1 MKAPLGLLAMR
12 AVLLQAQPSP
22 RGAAPPLVLEE
33 LIREALANSP
43 EVTAAQKRYE
53 AARLRP
59 SQASSLPETMFS
71 AGWNAS
77 GRPWPGAGLG
87 TEPIANAGFMVT
99 QEFPFPGKRKLRGEV
114 AESEARAE
122 FETYQG
128 AQLSLVA
135 RVKQVWHRLG
145 YTYLA
150 EDVLRRNEALMRRL
164 LRITE
169 IRYASGKAAQQDVF
183 KSQTQL
189 AILETKLVQL
199 DRERA
204 ARTAEM
210 VSLLNRKP
218 GTSLGRVVLERPRP
232 MARSL
237 EDLFALAKERS
248 PMLRRDEKIIARNQV
263 ALNLARKDFYPD
275 YAVTGGYYNMGAMP
289 DMYMFRVDFKLPTSW
304 FRKQRP
310 MVAESAAMLA
320 ESRQMLAANA
330 QSLAFRIQDDYLMAQ
345 TAEKLMRLYEESI
358 VPQGSL
364 ALESSLSSY
373 ETGAVDL
380 LSVLMN
386 FQTVLDYQM
395 SYYEEMLSY
404 SLAVARLEEMT
415 GARL

>member
-1 MKAPLGLLAMR
+1 MKAPLGLLAVG
-12 AVLLQAQPSP
+12 AALLQAQTAPHE
-22 RGAAPPLVLEE
+22 AAPPLVLEE
-33 LIREALANSP
+33 LIREALTNSP
-43 EVTAAQKRYE
+43 EVTASQKRYE

-59 SQASSLPETMFS
+59 SQAASLPETMFS

-77 GRPWPGAGLG
+77 GRPWPGAGMG
-87 TEPIANAGFMVT
+87 TEPIANAGFMLT

-114 AESEARAE
+114 SESEAKAE
-122 FETYQG
+122 FESYQA
-128 AQLSLVA
+128 AQLSLVS
-135 RVKQVWHRLG
+135 RVKQTWHRLG
-145 YTYLA
+145 YTDLA
-150 EDVLRRNEALMRRL
+150 EDVLRRNESLLRRL

-189 AILETKLVQL
+189 SILETKLVQL
-199 DRERA
+199 QRERA

-210 VSLLNRKP
+210 LSLLNRRP
-218 GTSLGRVVLERPRP
+218 GAALGHVVMERPKP
-232 MARSL
+232 LARSL

-248 PMLRRDEKIIARNQV
+248 PMLRRDEKVIARNQI
-263 ALNLARKDFYPD
+263 ALNLARKDVYPD
-275 YAVTGGYYNMGAMP
+275 YSVTGGYYNMGAMP
-289 DMYMFRVDFKLPTSW
+289 DMYMVRVDFKLPTSW

-330 QSLAFRIQDDYLMAQ
+330 QSLAFRIQDEYLTAQ

-373 ETGAVDL
+373 ETGMVDL

-386 FQTVLDYQM
+386 FQTVLDYQL

-404 SLAVARLEEMT
+404 SLAVARLEELT

>member
-1 MKAPLGLLAMR
+1 MKAPLGLLAL
-12 AVLLQAQPSP
+12 AAASLQAQS
-22 RGAAPPLVLEE
+22 LSLEE
-33 LIREALANSP
+33 LIQEALTRSP
-43 EVTAAQKRYE
+43 EVIAAQKRYE

-71 AGWNAS
+71 AGWNS
-77 GRPWPGAGLG
+77 NGRPWPGAALG
-87 TEPIANAGFMVT
+87 VEPTSNVGFMLT
-99 QEFPFPGKRKLRGEV
+99 QEFPAPGKRKLRGAV
-114 AESEARAE
+114 AESEASAE
-122 FETYQG
+122 FEAYQSV
-128 AQLSLVA
+128 QLSLVA
-135 RVKQVWHRLG
+135 RVKQAWHKLG

-150 EDVLRRNEALMRRL
+150 EDVLRRNQSLLRRL

-189 AILETKLVQL
+189 SILETKLIQL
-199 DRERA
+199 ERERA

-210 VSLLNRKP
+210 LSLLNRKP
-218 GTSLGRVVLERPRP
+218 GGELGRITLEKPVP
-232 MARSL
+232 LARSL
-237 EDLFALAKERS
+237 EDLFALANERS

-263 ALNLARKDFYPD
+263 ALNLARKDVYPD

-320 ESRQMLAANA
+320 ESRHMLAATA
-330 QSLAFRIQDDYLMAQ
+330 QSLAFRVKDDYLMAQ
-345 TAEKLMRLYEESI
+345 TSEKLMRLYEESI

-386 FQTVLDYQM
+386 FQTVLEYQLN
-395 SYYEEMLSY
+395 YYEEMLNF